1 MAPID
6 FGDETDKLPVD
17 CTQIVYMPEIVEWQP
32 PRGEAASLTKDLM
45 HMTAIAVDITDQFFA
60 QNPPFRRAFE
70 ALSAIAAQ
78 YGRARMVAWAR
89 AAEDDPT
96 RIVAVMF
103 ENTTLALA
111 LLRDLDRAIAA
122 AIRSGSQRCAG
133 GLIACSPRLR
143 QNN

>member
-1 MAPID
+1 
-6 FGDETDKLPVD
+6 
-17 CTQIVYMPEIVEWQP
+17 MPEIVKWQP
-32 PRGEAASLTKDLM
+32 PRGEAASLTKDLT

-111 LLRDLDRAIAA
+111 LLRDLDRAHRSGNPKRVAKVRRRFDRVLAAIAA
-122 AIRSGSQRCAG
+122 K
-133 GLIACSPRLR
+133 
-143 QNN
+143 